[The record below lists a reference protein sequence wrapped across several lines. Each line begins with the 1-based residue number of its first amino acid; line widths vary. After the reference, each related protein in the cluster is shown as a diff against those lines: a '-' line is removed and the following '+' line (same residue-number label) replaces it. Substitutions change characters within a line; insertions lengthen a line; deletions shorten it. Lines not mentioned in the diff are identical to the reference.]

1 MTEQN
6 LKFEEFEVTTEDGY
20 ILKIHHIWS
29 EVVEEWNMD
38 NPENTAPVV
47 FL

>member
-1 MTEQN
+1 

-29 EVVEEWNMD
+29 ELVEEWN
-38 NPENTAPVV
+38 ENNSEKTAPVV
-47 FL
+47 FF